1 MLKTFAEKQEIPYPL
16 LSDIDSE
23 VIRQFG
29 ILNTG
34 VSRDDAMLYG
44 IPFPGSY
51 VVDESG
57 GVVAKFFHDTYKR
70 RDSPELLIDAALGAV
85 QLSDDAPRETRSDA
99 GIRVTAAIHGGK
111 ASIRQGIRRHVV
123 VRFEMDPGLHIYG
136 EPVPEGMIPTT
147 ISVSGPPGLIVE
159 NPILPPTTPLRL
171 ESLGLELP
179 VWSGRVDLQV
189 PFYPNGELASE
200 TRPLDA
206 DEVALDVTVR
216 YQACDDEACLLP
228 KTETFSFTVPMD
240 VIDIPSLGM
249 HKGHGQRE
257 GKFNATPHMLRLFA
271 RKLRQ
276 HPMGLPR
283 FVMTNLR
290 LNREAKKRAAAERHP
305 SDR

>member
-1 MLKTFAEKQEIPYPL
+1 MLRTFAEKQEIPYPL

-23 VIRQFG
+23 VIAQFG
-29 ILNTG
+29 ILNTE

-51 VVDESG
+51 VVDENG
-57 GVVAKFFHDTYKR
+57 IVVAKFFHDTYKR
-70 RDSPELLIDAALGAV
+70 RDSPELLLDAALGEV
-85 QLSDDAPRETRSDA
+85 QLADDEPTETRSGD
-99 GIRVTAAIHGGK
+99 GIRVTTAIHGGK
-111 ASIRQGIRRHVV
+111 ASIRQGMRRHVV
-123 VRFEMDPGLHIYG
+123 VRFDMDEGLHIYG

-147 ISVSGPPGLIVE
+147 ISVSGPPGLVVE
-159 NPILPPTTPLRL
+159 APILPPTTQLRL

-189 PFYPNGELASE
+189 PFYPNGVLASE

-206 DEVALDVTVR
+206 DEITLEVTVR

-228 KTETFSFTVPMD
+228 KTETFSFIVPMD

-257 GKFNATPHMLRLFA
+257 GNFNATPHMLRLFA
-271 RKLRQ
+271 RKARK

-283 FVMTNLR
+283 FIMTNFR
-290 LNREAKKRAAAERHP
+290 MKREAKKRAAAARPHP
-305 SDR
+305 E